1 MFTQRFL
8 VSALLLACGA
18 IPASA
23 TLTTYSS
30 LSTFTAGNTDQTFQN
45 ITFPSGNNGT
55 TYTDPTTGVVFSD
68 ATSLVGIGTP
78 AGWPAGSSLQASD
91 CGSPT
96 SCTTTLTITLPSAV
110 TSVSLDL
117 SLQNFNQFQVTASNT
132 GTGCLTSSANCFTQN
147 TQSSPT
153 TPNFFGFRSDTPFT
167 TFTVATE
174 DFVSSITLDAM
185 EIGTPT
191 GGGGGGGPTDPP
203 DTPEVATLLMIGSGL
218 VMLRCGRRWM
228 PRAR

>member
-1 MFTQRFL
+1 VFTQRFL
-8 VSALLLACGA
+8 VSALVLACGA

-30 LSTFTAGNTDQTFQN
+30 LSAFTAGNTDQTFQN

-68 ATSLVGIGTP
+68 ATSLIGIGTP
-78 AGWPAGSSLQASD
+78 SGWPAGSSLQATH
-91 CGSPT
+91 CGSPG
-96 SCTTTLTITLPSAV
+96 SCTTTLTITLPATV
-110 TSVSLDL
+110 TSVAMDL
-117 SLQNFNQFQVTASNT
+117 GLSGFNAFQVTVSN
-132 GTGCLTSSANCFTQN
+132 GVDAPFSSNQE
-147 TQSSPT
+147 QSSLS
-153 TPNFFGFRSDTPFT
+153 TPLFYGFASTSPFT
-167 TFTVATE
+167 TFTISTE
-174 DFVSSITLDAM
+174 DPVNDLLLDAM

-191 GGGGGGGPTDPP
+191 SGGSGGGGDPP